1 MDTPTPLVAW
11 ILVVSGVTT
20 GALIALVG
28 MVFAWNQ
35 RRIAAEAKQ
44 WGLHVLAAQDA
55 ERHRIA
61 RELHDDLVPR
71 VHMARLATERQ
82 ATAEAEAELGDI
94 ASRIRTLAHDLHPP
108 ALQHLALGDALLD
121 LVTRHRSPDGPD
133 IELDAAQGITL
144 PNESAV
150 ALYRVAQEALTNA
163 LKHAAA
169 RAIRFTL
176 RGDAHAVTLTI
187 EDDGRGMPPS
197 TEKRA
202 SFGLRSIRER
212 LGAVGGSM
220 TTERASPTGTRLV
233 ATVPRK

>member
-1 MDTPTPLVAW
+1 MDAPTPLVAW

-20 GALIALVG
+20 GAVIALMG

-35 RRIAAEAKQ
+35 RRLAADAKQ
-44 WGLHVLAAQDA
+44 WGLHVLAAQDQ

-71 VHMARLATERQ
+71 VHMARLATERHD
-82 ATAEAEAELGDI
+82 TAEAEAELGDI

-121 LVTRHRSPDGPD
+121 LVTRHRAPEGPD
-133 IELDAAQGITL
+133 IELDAAHGITL
-144 PNESAV
+144 PNELAV

-163 LKHAAA
+163 LKHASA
-169 RAIRFTL
+169 RVIRLTL

-197 TEKRA
+197 SEKRA

-220 TTERASPTGTRLV
+220 TIEHAVPNGTRLI
-233 ATVPRK
+233 ATVPRT